1 MKHILYILIVMVA
14 LLNPMPITAQTGAIG
29 GEPHPTCIQWWNN
42 ECKQGTQNCQY
53 PKKCEVSISG
63 GKSVGHCEKTIC
75 VGDTASGLNGQ
86 QQGLDKGLQALS
98 GILQQLMGQLGQGG
112 GGSGGG
118 SAVPTTGTEAP
129 VASTTGTLYQ
139 AVQNVTGT
147 IATGANE
154 AQNTVSDILSS
165 VFGGGAVTVPAAT
178 QPTTNTSVTVTSV
191 AVATTTA
198 AATTTATTTAGIA
211 STTTATTT
219 GSNNTENT
227 ERTETRTTEAGVTFE
242 AGVRD
247 VSTNSE
253 VAGFYGN
260 TAATEG
266 ERTTLAGRLCTTRP
280 WASGI
285 IARIISPTFFDGLC
299 NRFGYSTEPVVAAP
313 QQNTVQQPVV
323 SPQQGGV
330 TVVAGSDAVGGPG
343 ISCAPAIVRPGT
355 EVTLSFSCAPG
366 EKVNGVSGFAIAN
379 NAVAETTVFPSQTTR
394 YAIRCS
400 DASVYQCTVQVVN
413 PRLSIV
419 AEPQEVQLGARTV
432 IRWQSEDVQEDTC
445 TVTGPSF
452 SERGGYGAASTVPIN
467 DTSTFTYTCIGLDGA
482 TTTEVVSVDL
492 AI

>member
-1 MKHILYILIVMVA
+1 MKKIIY
-14 LLNPMPITAQTGAIG
+14 LLVCTVLLTSPTYVFAQTGALG
-29 GEPHPTCIQWWNN
+29 GEPHPTCISWWNN
-42 ECKQGTQNCQY
+42 ECKQGKQSCQY
-53 PKKCEVSISG
+53 PKKCEISISG
-63 GKSVGHCEKTIC
+63 GASIGHCEKTIC

-112 GGSGGG
+112 GGSGGSG
-118 SAVPTTGTEAP
+118 AVPTTGTEVP

-147 IATGANE
+147 IATGATE
-154 AQNTVSDILSS
+154 AQNTVNDILSS
-165 VFGGGAVTVPAAT
+165 VFGGGAVTVPAAV
-178 QPTTNTSVTVTSV
+178 QPVANTSVTVTST
-191 AVATTTA
+191 AVATTTTA
-198 AATTTATTTAGIA
+198 TTAATTTTGIA
-211 STTTATTT
+211 STTSATTT
-219 GSNNTENT
+219 GTASNQDT
-227 ERTETRTTEAGVTFE
+227 ERTETRTTETGVTFE

-260 TAATEG
+260 TAATQG
-266 ERTTLAGRLCTTRP
+266 ERTSLAGRLCTSRP
-280 WASGI
+280 WASGV

-299 NRFGYSTEPVVAAP
+299 NRFGYSTEPVAATP
-313 QQNTVQQPVV
+313 QQNTVQRPVV
-323 SPQQGGV
+323 SPQQGEV
-330 TVVAGSDAVGGPG
+330 TVAASSDAVGGPG
-343 ISCAPAIVRPGT
+343 ISCVPAIVRPGT

-400 DASVYQCTVQVVN
+400 DAAVYQCAVQVVN

-467 DTSTFTYTCIGLDGA
+467 DTSTFTYTCVGLDGA
-482 TTTEVVSVDL
+482 TTTEKVVVDL